1 MNRQD
6 IMTQNFIQI
15 HSEPKAHVSHPSANS
30 LESRESLKLDGV
42 SVLVVDDSPDN
53 LFLVKRLL
61 TKSGAHVDVANDG
74 EEAVALAT
82 IKPYD
87 IVLMDIQMPKMDGY
101 QATRAL
107 IAQGYAK
114 PIVALT
120 AHSMGDERK
129 KTKVAG
135 FAAHLT
141 KPLNATELLETISH
155 FGKHIN

>member
-1 MNRQD
+1 MD
-6 IMTQNFIQI
+6 
-15 HSEPKAHVSHPSANS
+15 SAEN
-30 LESRESLKLDGV
+30 LKLDGV

-74 EEAVALAT
+74 EEAVTLAT
-82 IKPYD
+82 CKPYD
-87 IVLMDIQMPKMDGY
+87 VVLMDIQMPKMDGY
-101 QATRAL
+101 QATRTL

-120 AHSMGDERK
+120 AHSMNDERN
-129 KTKVAG
+129 KTRIAG

-141 KPLNATELLETISH
+141 KPLNAAELITTISR